1 MKFKKR
7 ILASYMLVLLVVCLL
22 GGTAVISLLVR
33 QYRIDER
40 STLETLAQ
48 QTASQLDSE
57 IVMMNAAMDNIL
69 SNKEALS
76 SIRYFATNRNKTDYY
91 YKESENAIK
100 LHLSQWFYVNNFYRV
115 LYYNE
120 SGEIFSSTNYKRDK
134 SMEIHTDLSLEGL
147 SWLSD
152 VRGRNGN
159 PKLISPRVDEWG
171 VDVKENVISL
181 VKEIQGTNMGFL
193 EVQIKEE
200 KWAKLVAGLL
210 ESYRLYVY
218 YENEE
223 FYNSAEDESNT
234 WMELHEQNAVG
245 VQERTD
251 PFSGESR
258 FVCVSELSSNGLR
271 VILTED
277 TAVVWERARY
287 YIILAVMILFVL
299 LGVFLVYVSVVSERL
314 SRPVI
319 KLRKQI
325 EEMDY
330 LQEDGHFHLDEK
342 SDEFGT
348 FGNAF
353 NKMVVTINELLL
365 KDMEAEIQIQRS
377 RVEKRELQL
386 LYLRSQI
393 NPHFLYNTLE
403 TIRMKAVCGEKEDVV
418 VMIEMLIEF
427 FRNGLEY
434 SKQVSTIREE
444 LEMIRAYTGIMSYR
458 YPNIHMIFDVDSDL
472 EEIKIPC
479 FVLQPLLE
487 NAFLHGLKKK
497 CYCGEI
503 EVRVF
508 KKEMDRVCI
517 SIRNEGEILTE
528 ESVRHMEACMKDEN
542 QEDISKKR
550 HIGLNNIQNRLK
562 LYYPQK
568 DCGLFFYAVPEG
580 GLLIEVIVAE
590 DMENGN

>member
-91 YKESENAIK
+91 YKESESAIK

-120 SGEIFSSTNYKRDK
+120 SGEIFSSTNYKKDK
-134 SMEIHTDLSLEGL
+134 STEISTDFSLEGL
-147 SWLSD
+147 SWLSG

-200 KWAKLVAGLL
+200 EWAKLVAGLL
-210 ESYRLYVY
+210 ESYSLYVY

-223 FYNSAEDESNT
+223 FYSSAEDESDT

-245 VQERTD
+245 VKERMNPLT
-251 PFSGESR
+251 GESKL
-258 FVCVSELSSNGLR
+258 VCVSSLSENGLR

-277 TAVVWERARY
+277 TAIVWEKAKY
-287 YIILAVMILFVL
+287 YIVLAVLIMLVL

-353 NKMVVTINELLL
+353 NKMVETINELLL

-403 TIRMKAVCGEKEDVV
+403 TIRMKALCGEKEDVV

-427 FRNGLEY
+427 FRNGLAY

-444 LEMIRAYTGIMSYR
+444 VEMLRAYTGIMSYR
-458 YPNIHMIFDVDSDL
+458 YPNIHMIFDMDESLDEV
-472 EEIKIPC
+472 KIPC

-508 KKEMDRVCI
+508 RKSKDQVCI
-517 SIRNEGEILTE
+517 SIRNEGEILNGE
-528 ESVRHMEACMKDEN
+528 ALMHIKACMN
-542 QEDISKKR
+542 GGSQTDISKKR
-550 HIGLNNIQNRLK
+550 HIGLNNIQDRLK
-562 LYYPQK
+562 LYYPEEGY
-568 DCGLFFYAVPEG
+568 GLFFHAVKEG
-580 GLLIEVIVAE
+580 GLLIEVVVAFE
-590 DMENGN
+590 MEEN